1 MILFRVFIENKEV
14 TNRVYWGEEEDDS
27 GIEDLLTEVTDVFTN
42 ELHPY
47 TPTVIGK
54 NLVGDNLVVV
64 HQCSP
69 STAVTL
75 PSNIANNLL
84 IDKDFI
90 RYIYDL
96 DTNTKTY
103 EIFYKNDAAYSM
115 QPLGSGLTVYRIS
128 DTYDSSFNNLG
139 KQSVYVQG
147 SNVDVFAWANSLNPN
162 IAMPISVDKELH
174 PDDSYKFEFN
184 SSKQL
189 VSVQLFAHLTRTMVW
204 NAAGDA
210 TYIEYT
216 ADYADELTNLA
227 DTEIVIPRY
236 SENGFRI
243 ASDPNR

>member
-1 MILFRVFIENKEV
+1 VILFRVFIENKTV
-14 TNRVYWGEEEDDS
+14 INRVYWAESPTEQALTDRLSE
-27 GIEDLLTEVTDVFTN
+27 ITEVFSN
-42 ELHPY
+42 ETFPY
-47 TPTVIGK
+47 PPAILGK
-54 NLVGDNLVVV
+54 DLYSNVSTL

-69 STAVTL
+69 DNNSAV
-75 PSNIANNLL
+75 AAKVQGNLL
-84 IDKDFI
+84 LDKDFI

-96 DTNTKTY
+96 DTATKTY
-103 EIFYKNDAAYSM
+103 EIFYKDDAAYSM
-115 QPLGSGLTVYRIS
+115 QPIGAGLTVYRIS
-128 DTYDSSFNNLG
+128 DMFDADMNTIG

-184 SSKQL
+184 TNREL

-204 NAAGDA
+204 NAEGTE
-210 TYIEYT
+210 TYVEYT

-236 SENGFRI
+236 NENGFRI
-243 ASDPNR
+243 ASDPDR

>member
-1 MILFRVFIENKEV
+1 VILFRDFIENKAV
-14 TNRVYWGEEEDDS
+14 INRAYWAESPTEQA
-27 GIEDLLTEVTDVFTN
+27 LTDRLSEITDVFPN
-42 ELHPY
+42 EAFPY
-47 TPTVIGK
+47 PPAILGK
-54 NLVGDNLVVV
+54 DLYNNVSTL

-69 STAVTL
+69 DNNSAVATKVQG
-75 PSNIANNLL
+75 NLL
-84 IDKDFI
+84 LDKDFI

-103 EIFYKNDAAYSM
+103 EIFYKDDAAYSM
-115 QPLGSGLTVYRIS
+115 QPLGAGLTVYRIS
-128 DTYDSSFNNLG
+128 DMFDADMNTIG

-147 SNVDVFAWANSLNPN
+147 SNEDVFAWANSLNPN

-184 SSKQL
+184 TNREL

-204 NAAGDA
+204 NAEGTE
-210 TYIEYT
+210 TYVEYT

-236 SENGFRI
+236 NENGFRI

>member
-1 MILFRVFIENKEV
+1 VILFRVFIENKAV
-14 TNRVYWGEEEDDS
+14 INRAYWAESPTEQA
-27 GIEDLLTEVTDVFTN
+27 LTDRLSEITDVFPN
-42 ELHPY
+42 EAFPY
-47 TPTVIGK
+47 PPAILGK
-54 NLVGDNLVVV
+54 DLYNNVSTL

-69 STAVTL
+69 DNNSAVATKVQG
-75 PSNIANNLL
+75 NLL
-84 IDKDFI
+84 LDKDFI

-103 EIFYKNDAAYSM
+103 EIFYKDDAAYSM
-115 QPLGSGLTVYRIS
+115 QPLGAGLTVYRIS
-128 DTYDSSFNNLG
+128 DMFDADMNTIG

-147 SNVDVFAWANSLNPN
+147 SNEDVFAWANSLNPN

-184 SSKQL
+184 TNREL

-204 NAAGDA
+204 NAEGTE
-210 TYIEYT
+210 TYVEYT

-236 SENGFRI
+236 NENGFRI

>member
-1 MILFRVFIENKEV
+1 MILFRVFIENKTV
-14 TNRVYWGEEEDDS
+14 INRVYWAES
-27 GIEDLLTEVTDVFTN
+27 ATEQELADRLSEITDVFTS
-42 ELHPY
+42 EAFPY
-47 TPTVIGK
+47 PPAILGK
-54 NLVGDNLVVV
+54 DLYDNVSTL

-69 STAVTL
+69 DNNSAVA
-75 PSNIANNLL
+75 SKVQGNLL
-84 IDKDFI
+84 LDKDFI

-103 EIFYKNDAAYSM
+103 EIFYKDDAAYSM
-115 QPLGSGLTVYRIS
+115 QPLGAGLTVYRIS
-128 DTYDSSFNNLG
+128 DMFDADMNNLG

-162 IAMPISVDKELH
+162 IVMPISVDKELH
-174 PDDSYKFEFN
+174 PDDSYRFEFN
-184 SSKQL
+184 TNREL

-204 NAAGDA
+204 NAEGTE
-210 TYIEYT
+210 TYVEYT

-236 SENGFRI
+236 NENGFRI

>member
-1 MILFRVFIENKEV
+1 MILFRVFIENKAV
-14 TNRVYWGEEEDDS
+14 INRVYWAESATEQELADRLS
-27 GIEDLLTEVTDVFTN
+27 EVTDVFNT
-42 ELHPY
+42 ETFPY
-47 TPTVIGK
+47 PPAILGK
-54 NLVGDNLVVV
+54 DLYSNVSTL

-69 STAVTL
+69 DNNSVVAAKVQG
-75 PSNIANNLL
+75 NLL
-84 IDKDFI
+84 LDKDFI

-103 EIFYKNDAAYSM
+103 EIFYKDDAAYSM
-115 QPLGSGLTVYRIS
+115 QPLGAGLTVYRIS
-128 DTYDSSFNNLG
+128 DMFDADMNNLG

-147 SNVDVFAWANSLNPN
+147 SNVDVFAWANILNPN

-184 SSKQL
+184 TNREL

-204 NAAGDA
+204 NAEGTE
-210 TYIEYT
+210 TYVEYT

-236 SENGFRI
+236 NENGFRI

>member
-1 MILFRVFIENKEV
+1 MILFRVFIENKTV
-14 TNRVYWGEEEDDS
+14 INRVYWAES
-27 GIEDLLTEVTDVFTN
+27 ATEQELADRLSEITDVFPN
-42 ELHPY
+42 ETFPY
-47 TPTVIGK
+47 PPAILGK
-54 NLVGDNLVVV
+54 DLYDNVSTL

-69 STAVTL
+69 DNNSAVAAK
-75 PSNIANNLL
+75 IQGNLL
-84 IDKDFI
+84 LDKDFI

-103 EIFYKNDAAYSM
+103 EIFYKDDAAYSM
-115 QPLGSGLTVYRIS
+115 QPLGAGLTVYRIS
-128 DTYDSSFNNLG
+128 DMFDAGMNTIG

-147 SNVDVFAWANSLNPN
+147 SNEDVFAWANSLNPN

-184 SSKQL
+184 TNREL

-204 NAAGDA
+204 NAEGTE
-210 TYIEYT
+210 TYVEYT

-236 SENGFRI
+236 NENGFRI
-243 ASDPNR
+243 ASNPNR

>member
-1 MILFRVFIENKEV
+1 VILFRVFIENKAV
-14 TNRVYWGEEEDDS
+14 INRAYWAES
-27 GIEDLLTEVTDVFTN
+27 PTEQELADRLSEITDVFPN
-42 ELHPY
+42 ETFPY
-47 TPTVIGK
+47 PPAILGK
-54 NLVGDNLVVV
+54 DLYNNVSTL

-69 STAVTL
+69 DNNSAVATK
-75 PSNIANNLL
+75 IQGNLL
-84 IDKDFI
+84 LDKDFI

-103 EIFYKNDAAYSM
+103 EIFYKDDAAYSM
-115 QPLGSGLTVYRIS
+115 QPLGAGLTVYRIS
-128 DTYDSSFNNLG
+128 DMFDADMNTIG

-147 SNVDVFAWANSLNPN
+147 SNEDVFAWANSLNPN

-184 SSKQL
+184 TNREL

-204 NAAGDA
+204 NAEGTE
-210 TYIEYT
+210 TYVEYT

-236 SENGFRI
+236 NENGFRI

>member
-1 MILFRVFIENKEV
+1 VILFRVFIENKAV
-14 TNRVYWGEEEDDS
+14 INRAYWAES
-27 GIEDLLTEVTDVFTN
+27 PTEQALADRLSEITDVFPN
-42 ELHPY
+42 ETFPY
-47 TPTVIGK
+47 PPAILGK
-54 NLVGDNLVVV
+54 DLYDNVSTL

-69 STAVTL
+69 DNNSAV
-75 PSNIANNLL
+75 AAKVQGNLL
-84 IDKDFI
+84 LDKDFI

-103 EIFYKNDAAYSM
+103 EIFYKDDAAYSM
-115 QPLGSGLTVYRIS
+115 QPLGAGLTVYRIS
-128 DTYDSSFNNLG
+128 DMFDADMNNLG
-139 KQSVYVQG
+139 KQAVYVQG
-147 SNVDVFAWANSLNPN
+147 SNADVFAWANSLNPN

-184 SSKQL
+184 TNREL

-204 NAAGDA
+204 NAEGTE
-210 TYIEYT
+210 TYVEYT

-236 SENGFRI
+236 NENGFRI

>member
-1 MILFRVFIENKEV
+1 MILFRVFIENKAV
-14 TNRVYWGEEEDDS
+14 INRAYWAESPTEQA
-27 GIEDLLTEVTDVFTN
+27 LTDRLSEITDVFPN
-42 ELHPY
+42 EAFPY
-47 TPTVIGK
+47 PPAILGK
-54 NLVGDNLVVV
+54 DLYNNVSTL

-69 STAVTL
+69 DNNSAVATKVQG
-75 PSNIANNLL
+75 NLL
-84 IDKDFI
+84 LDKDFI

-103 EIFYKNDAAYSM
+103 EIFYKDDAAYSM
-115 QPLGSGLTVYRIS
+115 QPLGAGLTVYRIS
-128 DTYDSSFNNLG
+128 DMFDAGMNTIG

-147 SNVDVFAWANSLNPN
+147 SNEDVFAWANSLNPN

-184 SSKQL
+184 TNREL

-204 NAAGDA
+204 NAEGTE
-210 TYIEYT
+210 TYVEYT

-236 SENGFRI
+236 NENGFRI